1 MCMCLYV
8 CVKEIERETKT
19 KSETEKWNGEGT
31 FIQFYNS
38 TQMTFDTGRKKLNIE
53 TLFNHFD
60 IPLSSFYYYKKLYIL
75 TLILLIICY
84 LKFHIL
90 IE

>member
-1 MCMCLYV
+1 
-8 CVKEIERETKT
+8 
-19 KSETEKWNGEGT
+19 
-31 FIQFYNS
+31 
-38 TQMTFDTGRKKLNIE
+38 MTLDTGRKNLNIE

-60 IPLSSFYYYKKLYIL
+60 IPLSSFYYYKKLNIL